1 MSENTFEKA
10 ASMVHQVDQD
20 GMQRITELAE
30 QQIDL
35 EQQIKDKLAEV
46 DELKLTL
53 RSIQEEE
60 LPSVMQEYNMKGYE
74 LESGFK
80 IKRETNIEAHISKKN
95 EDEAFAWLKANRFDD
110 IIKNQIVANFG
121 RGDESKAEELVGEL
135 SSKGYACGVK
145 KSVHHNTLKSF
156 CREQIEKGVK
166 FPADLFGIFI
176 GEKTKITKPTK

>member
-10 ASMVHQVDQD
+10 ATMVHEVDQD
-20 GMQRITELAE
+20 GMQRITELAR

-46 DELKLTL
+46 DELKYTL

-74 LESGFK
+74 LENGFK

-95 EDEAFAWLKANRFDD
+95 EDEAFAWLKANKFDD

-121 RGDESKAEELVGEL
+121 RGDEAKAEELVGEL
-135 SSKGYACGVK
+135 SSKGYA
-145 KSVHHNTLKSF
+145 
-156 CREQIEKGVK
+156 
-166 FPADLFGIFI
+166 
-176 GEKTKITKPTK
+176 

>member
-10 ASMVHQVDQD
+10 ATMVHEVDQD
-20 GMQRITELAE
+20 GMQRITELAQ

-46 DELKLTL
+46 DELKYTL

-74 LESGFK
+74 LENGFK

-95 EDEAFAWLKANRFDD
+95 EDEAFAWLKANKFDD

-121 RGDESKAEELVGEL
+121 RG
-135 SSKGYACGVK
+135 
-145 KSVHHNTLKSF
+145 
-156 CREQIEKGVK
+156 
-166 FPADLFGIFI
+166 
-176 GEKTKITKPTK
+176 

>member
-1 MSENTFEKA
+1 VSENTFEKA

-20 GMQRITELAE
+20 GMQRITQLAE
-30 QQIDL
+30 EQIDL
-35 EQQIKDKLAEV
+35 EKQIKEKLEEV
-46 DELKLTL
+46 NDLKYRLKN
-53 RSIQEEE
+53 IQEDE

-74 LESGFK
+74 LENGFK

-95 EDEAFAWLKANRFDD
+95 EDEAYAWLKQNNFDD

-121 RGDESKAEELVGEL
+121 RGDESKAEQLVTELADN
-135 SSKGYACGVK
+135 GYACDVK

-166 FPADLFGIFI
+166 FPAELFGIFI
-176 GEKTKITKPTK
+176 GEKTKITKPIK